1 MDAKSLIELK
11 PNRNIRDFKPGD
23 TVRVHA
29 KVIEGDRQ
37 RIQLFE
43 GVVLRIRR
51 RGPASS
57 FTVRRISHGVG
68 VERIFPFHSPLI
80 EKVEVSK
87 VGKVRRAKLYYLR
100 DRVGRAARIR
110 SGSRARF
117 EELTAPLP
125 PEAEEVEEEI
135 TVGEEGEVEEGAD
148 EAAVEATEA
157 GDDESTSAEAETA
170 TEEPV
175 AEAPAEEPAASDE
188 SSTEEAADES
198 VPEPEAEEAKEAE
211 ATDDQPAETE
221 TDEAKD

>member
-1 MDAKSLIELK
+1 MDAKSLIDLK

-29 KVIEGDRQ
+29 KVVEGDRQ
-37 RIQLFE
+37 RIQIFE

-100 DRVGRAARIR
+100 GRTGKAARVR
-110 SGSRARF
+110 PGSRARF
-117 EELTAPLP
+117 EELTAALP
-125 PEAEEVEEEI
+125 PEPEEEEVV
-135 TVGEEGEVEEGAD
+135 VGEEGEVEEGAE

-157 GDDESTSAEAETA
+157 AGDEPTGEEAEAAAEEPA
-170 TEEPV
+170 TEEEPAAE
-175 AEAPAEEPAASDE
+175 AEAPADETAEEPA
-188 SSTEEAADES
+188 
-198 VPEPEAEEAKEAE
+198 PEPEAEEAKEADE
-211 ATDDQPAETE
+211 PAADGADDQPEKAE